1 MMTEQEDRKVKT
13 INKYPLAFVVCFVTV
28 LLTTFVNKLFSTN
41 DDRSRECMEQVSYLR
56 DRVEKLE
63 LQVDEYTKAVM
74 FKDAQIRTR
83 DVIID
88 SLKHDKY
95 EK

>member
-1 MMTEQEDRKVKT
+1 MTQENEDKRIRT
-13 INKYPLAFVVCFVTV
+13 INKYPLAFVVFFVTA

-41 DDRSRECMEQVSYLR
+41 DDRSRECMEQVEYLR

-63 LQVDEYTKAVM
+63 RQVDDYTTAVM
-74 FKDAQIRTR
+74 YKDAQIKTR

-88 SLKHDKY
+88 SLRY
-95 EK
+95 ER

>member
-1 MMTEQEDRKVKT
+1 MPDTEKITT
-13 INKYPLAFVVCFVTV
+13 INKYPLAFVVFFVTA

-41 DDRSRECMEQVSYLR
+41 DDRSRECMEQVEYLR

-63 LQVDEYTKAVM
+63 RQVDDYTKAVM
-74 FKDAQIRTR
+74 YKEAQIKNR

-88 SLKHDKY
+88 SLRH
-95 EK
+95 ER

>member
-1 MMTEQEDRKVKT
+1 MVQENEDKRIRT
-13 INKYPLAFVVCFVTV
+13 INKYPLAFVVFFVTA

-41 DDRSRECMEQVSYLR
+41 DDRSRECMEQVAYLR

-63 LQVDEYTKAVM
+63 KQVDDYTTAVM
-74 FKDAQIRTR
+74 YKDAQIKTR

-88 SLKHDKY
+88 SLKY
-95 EK
+95 ER

>member
-1 MMTEQEDRKVKT
+1 MPDTGKITT
-13 INKYPLAFVVCFVTV
+13 INKYPLAFVVFFVTA

-41 DDRSRECMEQVSYLR
+41 DDRSRECMEQVEYLR

-63 LQVDEYTKAVM
+63 RQVDDYTKAVM
-74 FKDAQIRTR
+74 YKEAQIKTR

-88 SLKHDKY
+88 SLRH
-95 EK
+95 ER

>member
-1 MMTEQEDRKVKT
+1 MPDTGKITT
-13 INKYPLAFVVCFVTV
+13 INKYPLAFVVFFVTA

-41 DDRSRECMEQVSYLR
+41 DDRSRECMEQVEYLR

-63 LQVDEYTKAVM
+63 RQVDDYTKAVM
-74 FKDAQIRTR
+74 YKEAQIKNR

-88 SLKHDKY
+88 SLRY
-95 EK
+95 ER

>member
-1 MMTEQEDRKVKT
+1 MVQENEDKRIKT
-13 INKYPLAFVVCFVTV
+13 INKYPLAFVVFFVTA

-63 LQVDEYTKAVM
+63 KQVDDYTTAVM
-74 FKDAQIRTR
+74 YKDAQIKTR

-88 SLKHDKY
+88 SLRY

>member
-1 MMTEQEDRKVKT
+1 MVQENEDKRIRT
-13 INKYPLAFVVCFVTV
+13 INKYPLAFVVFFVTA

-41 DDRSRECMEQVSYLR
+41 DDRSRECMEQVAYLR

-63 LQVDEYTKAVM
+63 KQVDDYTTAVM
-74 FKDAQIRTR
+74 YKDAQIKTR

-88 SLKHDKY
+88 SLRY

>member
-1 MMTEQEDRKVKT
+1 MDV
-13 INKYPLAFVVCFVTV
+13 NKYTLSQWIRHPTTILLIVAISIIQALIWHVVKKSDVSA
-28 LLTTFVNKLFSTN
+28 K
-41 DDRSRECMEQVSYLR
+41 DCMEQVSYLR

>member
-1 MMTEQEDRKVKT
+1 MVQENEDKRIRT
-13 INKYPLAFVVCFVTV
+13 INKYPLAFVVFFVTA

-41 DDRSRECMEQVSYLR
+41 DDRSRECMEQVAYLR

-63 LQVDEYTKAVM
+63 KQVDDYTTAVM
-74 FKDAQIRTR
+74 YKDAQIKTR

-88 SLKHDKY
+88 SLRY
-95 EK
+95 ER